1 MKRAIV
7 TGGAGFIGSHI
18 VDALLDMGVETA
30 VIDNESSDCHESFY
44 WNNKADNHKLDICD
58 YDKIFPLFEDVDAVF
73 HLAAEARI
81 QPAIKNPLLA
91 VRVNAL
97 GTCNVLQA
105 AHTWGVRRVIYSS
118 TSSAYGLKNN
128 PPQNESMDND
138 CLNPYS
144 VSKVCGE
151 ELCKMYYELY
161 ELETIIFRYFNI
173 YGERQP
179 TKGQYAPVVGLFD
192 KQKRQG
198 LPCTI
203 VGDGLQRRD
212 YTYVK
217 DAVKA
222 NILAATTD
230 NPSALGQ
237 VINIGTGQN
246 HNIFDLVAMIDNEYV
261 FIPPRPAEARETLA
275 DITKAT
281 SLLGWRPETLLSE
294 WIKKSRNN

>member
-18 VDALLDMGVETA
+18 TDALLESGIEVV
-30 VIDNESSDCHESFY
+30 VIDNESSDCHEAFY
-44 WNNKADNHKLDICD
+44 WNDKAENHKLNICD
-58 YDKIFPLFEDVDAVF
+58 YDDISPLFEGVDTVF

-91 VRVNAL
+91 VRVNVL

-105 AHTWGVRRVIYSS
+105 AHTRGVRRFIYSS
-118 TSSAYGLKNN
+118 TSSAYGRENL
-128 PPQNESMDND
+128 PPQSEDMVKD

-144 VSKVCGE
+144 VSKTCGE
-151 ELCKMYYELY
+151 ELCKMYYSLY
-161 ELETIIFRYFNI
+161 GLETVSFRYFNV

-179 TKGQYAPVVGLFD
+179 TKGQYAPVVGLFA
-192 KQKRQG
+192 KQKEQG

-212 YTYVK
+212 YTYVI
-217 DAVKA
+217 DVVKA

-230 NPSALGQ
+230 NDSVLGELF
-237 VINIGTGQN
+237 NIGTGKN
-246 HNIFDLVAMIDNEYV
+246 YNIFDLVGMIDNQHI
-261 FIPPRPAEARETLA
+261 FIPPRPAESRETLA
-275 DITKAT
+275 DITKVT
-281 SLLGWRPETLLSE
+281 SLLGWQPETTLEE
-294 WIKKSRNN
+294 WIKKSRNI